1 MAAVMLAGAP
11 LCNEAYA
18 FGTIEAT
25 TAAQKLALGNGVKFI
40 LDLENGKFRVV
51 TNEVTV
57 KETGATYKTRLDDQI
72 GTSAAKATEFEVVN
86 FQKNALGAT
95 FNLKV
100 EGKLFALTTDAAG
113 TGLAMLTE
121 NTEKDKVYTTFTAS
135 LGAAGKYLFNETKL
149 SLVAAGGKTIE
160 IGGVLK
166 TTKLS
171 YDVDDLNSFSKT
183 GTTFS
188 FGTEAV
194 EGNIFA
200 SLTPITLGGKVAFV
214 KDAKQEDIVKFQNAY
229 NAVTSAT
236 PATPATK
243 EQKEA
248 LEAAAKKLTFA
259 AVTTEAWGLNTSTKD
274 KGEGYKLALVNGAAF
289 HGEKALSYQNAQF
302 TITEGDQLN
311 NTGEVEIAANV
322 TISKDVA
329 NKDVVIKAVKAS
341 NSDPKTY
348 VTTIAKATN
357 ATAYAKMINP
367 TMGGN
372 TYFAASEFLK
382 KDGISA
388 YNVYFT
394 SGEKSNANTSAGAT
408 EYHKYLAAYGETH
421 YAFNTSVTSNP
432 VEYTALAADDIDLSN
447 PAAQW
452 IVTGFDGKYTLTL
465 TNRAY
470 GNRTLTLK
478 LGATEEAAVYDVDN
492 VNNSSATYVN
502 VSTEDDNSS
511 DYHTLD
517 LAAADEE
524 FQIKLVPTTV
534 SKHDGFMQ
542 LSKADREE
550 GLKLSFSGKST
561 QLGEQTYYAEE
572 AMVYDHNTRINCIGL
587 IPNKDASKATAL
599 TFNEYEPSDDT
610 EAANYI
616 NVTDYIY
623 LNAAGEMAAAKDTLA
638 YPAYTISKTTINAAG
653 QKETKYLNEEMKYL
667 DTAADANKFVI
678 AKALNG
684 TYQLVTNQTYAPT
697 PGASATR
704 PVAVSTSAY
713 GFYPIQEICMAYPED
728 NTELAI
734 VVNDNSDK
742 TTLPAVSRHAT
753 FENSLGSVSMQENK
767 NGILEGILAAEPATF
782 WLDTADSEKIT
793 PSFYISKGIKAAE
806 ETKAYSDEVRN
817 FLVYAPDSA
826 YIFNEG
832 SATETT
838 NKDYILEGT
847 SSVKAF
853 FHPAALIAEDTMTTV
868 VDGKEVTVVTK
879 DADKAKNQINALKNF
894 QFGICLADEEVADE
908 YVIYSKADSKNT
920 QYLYSQNGKLG
931 FTTNEK
937 QALVVKLGEGDATA
951 NEAIAAE
958 NVAVIAGEGVVT
970 VKGAAGKQVVVSNIL
985 GQVIANK
992 VATSDEE
999 TIAVAAGVAVV
1010 VVDGEA
1016 TKVVVK

>member
-11 LCNEAYA
+11 LCNEAFA
-18 FGTIEAT
+18 AGIIKEA
-25 TAAQKLALGNGVKFI
+25 AVAKDLALGNGVKFI
-40 LDLENGKFRVV
+40 LNNNGKFRVI

-57 KETGATYKTRLDDQI
+57 EATGTTYMTRIDDQI
-72 GTSAAKATEFEVVN
+72 GTSADKGTVFEVVN

-100 EGKLFALTTDAAG
+100 KGKLFALTTAANG
-113 TGLAMLTE
+113 DLAMLVKDTK
-121 NTEKDKVYTTFTAS
+121 KDKVYTTFTAS
-135 LGAAGKYLFNETKL
+135 LGASGKYLLNETEL
-149 SLVAAGGKTIE
+149 SLVVADGQTKKIDGK
-160 IGGVLK
+160 LQ
-166 TTKLS
+166 TTTLA
-171 YDVDDLNSFSKT
+171 YDVEDLNSFSKT

-200 SLTPITLGGKVAFV
+200 SLAPITLDGKVAFV
-214 KDAKQEDIVKFQNAY
+214 KDAKQEDITKFLAAY
-229 NAVTSAT
+229 PVGTAAN
-236 PATPATK
+236 ATK
-243 EQKEA
+243 DQKDA

-259 AVTTEAWGLNTSTKD
+259 AVTAEAWGLNTSAKD
-274 KGEGYKLALVNGAAF
+274 NGEGYKLALVNGAAF
-289 HGEKALSYQNAQF
+289 HGEKALPYQNAQF

-311 NTGEVEIAANV
+311 NAGEVEISAKV
-322 TISKDVA
+322 TVSKKAV

-348 VTTIAKATN
+348 VTTIAASTSST
-357 ATAYAKMINP
+357 TAYAKMISP

-394 SGEKSNANTSAGAT
+394 SGKKSNVSAAGAT
-408 EYHKYLAAYGETH
+408 EYHKYLAAYGENHTN
-421 YAFNTSVTSNP
+421 AEF
-432 VEYTALAADDIDLSN
+432 TALAADDIDLSN
-447 PAAQW
+447 PLAQW
-452 IVTGFDGKYTLTL
+452 VVSGFNGKYQLEL
-465 TNRAY
+465 TNRAN
-470 GNRTLTLK
+470 GKTITLA
-478 LGATEEAAVYDVDN
+478 LGSTDEAGVYDVDN
-492 VNNSSATYVN
+492 FTSSASSTKVY
-502 VSTEDDNSS
+502 VSTTEGTTTKDA
-511 DYHTLD
+511 TLD
-517 LAAADEE
+517 LANPAAGTS

-550 GLKLSFSGKST
+550 GLKLSFSGKSA

-572 AMVYDHNTRINCIGL
+572 IEAYNNFNEKYYYL
-587 IPNKDASKATAL
+587 QPNKDMSKAAAL
-599 TFNEYEPSDDT
+599 TFNEYEPSETD
-610 EAANYI
+610 AAKYI
-616 NVTDYIY
+616 HVNDYVY

-638 YPAYTISKTTINAAG
+638 YPAYTISKTWKVGSTD
-653 QKETKYLNEEMKYL
+653 KTFYLNDRMSFEGQE
-667 DTAADANKFVI
+667 ANAKKFVI
-678 AKALNG
+678 VKALNG
-684 TYQLVTNQTYAPT
+684 AYQLVTNITRTVGSTTTTIATSIGVSNRSFSLAP
-697 PGASATR
+697 
-704 PVAVSTSAY
+704 
-713 GFYPIQEICMAYPED
+713 EICQPEPER

-753 FENSLGSVSMQENK
+753 FENSLGSVSMQVSK
-767 NGILEGILAAEPATF
+767 NGILEGILSAEPATF
-782 WLDTADSEKIT
+782 WLDTADSEKTT

-806 ETKAYSDEVRN
+806 ETKAYNDEVRN
-817 FLVYAPDSA
+817 FLVFAPDSA

-838 NKDYILEGT
+838 NKDYILENTQGNDL
-847 SSVKAF
+847 KAF

-879 DADKAKNQINALKNF
+879 DADATKNQINALKNF

-908 YVIYSKADSKNT
+908 YVIYSKAKTDK
-920 QYLYSQNGKLG
+920 YLYSHNGKLG
-931 FTTNEK
+931 FGTRKE
-937 QALVVKLGEGDATA
+937 ALVVKLGEGDATA

>member
-11 LCNEAYA
+11 LCNEAFA
-18 FGTIEAT
+18 AGTIEAVK
-25 TAAQKLALGNGVKFI
+25 AAEDLALGNGVKFI
-40 LDLENGKFRVV
+40 LDNSGNYTTV
-51 TNEVTV
+51 TTAVKVEATGVTYMT
-57 KETGATYKTRLDDQI
+57 EMHSDAAAANATV
-72 GTSAAKATEFEVVN
+72 FEVVN

-100 EGKLFALTTDAAG
+100 DGKLFALTTKAG
-113 TGLAMLTE
+113 DPTKLAMISS
-121 NTEKDKVYTTFTAS
+121 NTKKDNVYTTFTAD
-135 LGAAGKYLFNETKL
+135 LGPSKKYLLKEIKL
-149 SLVAAGGKTIE
+149 SLVTADGSTIA
-160 IGGVLK
+160 INGDLK
-166 TTKLS
+166 TTKLA
-171 YDVDDLNSFSKT
+171 YDVEDLNSFSKT

-200 SLTPITLGGKVAFV
+200 SLTPIELDGKVAFV
-214 KDAKQEDIVKFQNAY
+214 KDAKQKDINAFLAAY
-229 NAVTSAT
+229 TTGTAAN
-236 PATPATK
+236 ATK
-243 EQKEA
+243 DQKAA

-259 AVTTEAWGLNTSTKD
+259 AVTTEAWGLNTSAKD
-274 KGEGYKLALVNGAAF
+274 NGEGYKLALVNGAAF
-289 HGEKALSYQNAQF
+289 HGEKALSYKNAQF

-311 NTGEVEIAANV
+311 NTGEVEIAANI
-322 TISKDVA
+322 TISNDVA

-348 VTTIAKATN
+348 VTTIANGTN
-357 ATAYAKMINP
+357 GTTATAYAKMINP

-394 SGEKSNANTSAGAT
+394 SGKKSNVNEAGAT
-408 EYHKYLAAYGETH
+408 EYHKYLAAYGDKH
-421 YAFNTSVTSNP
+421 QFNELNIWKDLQF
-432 VEYTALAADDIDLSN
+432 TALAADDIDLSH
-447 PAAQW
+447 PLAQW
-452 IVTGFDGKYTLTL
+452 IVTGFNGKYQLQL
-465 TNRAY
+465 TNRAT
-470 GNRTLTLK
+470 GDELTLA
-478 LGATEEAAVYDVDN
+478 LGATDEAGVYDVDKVTYGSTAN
-492 VNNSSATYVN
+492 AYFDVNTTDGVY
-502 VSTEDDNSS
+502 S
-511 DYHTLD
+511 DGKILD
-517 LAAADEE
+517 LVNPAEDSH
-524 FQIKLVPTTV
+524 FQIKLVPATV
-534 SKHDGFMQ
+534 GKYDGFMQ

-550 GLKLSFSGKST
+550 GLKLSFSGKSA

-572 AMVYDHNTRINCIGL
+572 IEEYDRIGVKYYRL
-587 IPNKDASKATAL
+587 QPNKDASKAAAL
-599 TFNEYEPSDDT
+599 TFNEYEPSEN
-610 EAANYI
+610 EAGDYI

-638 YPAYTISKTTINAAG
+638 YPAYTISKTWKVGSDNKTYYSNENMIIAMVEANAS
-653 QKETKYLNEEMKYL
+653 
-667 DTAADANKFVI
+667 KFVI
-678 AKALNG
+678 VKALNG
-684 TYQLVTNQTYAPT
+684 TYQLVTKKTYRE
-697 PGASATR
+697 GGVSVKR
-704 PVAVSTSAY
+704 PVAVEANAY
-713 GFYPIQEICMAYPED
+713 NFYPLPEVCMPHPEA

-753 FENSLGSVSMQENK
+753 FENTLGAVSMQVNK
-767 NGILEGILAAEPATF
+767 NGILEGILSAEPATF
-782 WLDTADSEKIT
+782 WLDTADSEKTT

-847 SSVKAF
+847 QRLKAF

-908 YVIYSKADSKNT
+908 YVIYSKADSKNN

>member
-11 LCNEAYA
+11 LCNEAFA
-18 FGTIEAT
+18 AGTILAT
-25 TAAQKLALGNGVKFI
+25 PAAEDLALGNGVKFI
-40 LDLENGKFRVV
+40 LEFNGKYKVV
-51 TNEVTV
+51 THEVTV

-72 GTSAAKATEFEVVN
+72 GTSADKATVFEVVN

-100 EGKLFALTTDAAG
+100 DGKLFALTSQNNNTE
-113 TGLAMLTE
+113 LAMLSE
-121 NTEKDKVYTTFTAS
+121 NTKKDEVYTTFTAS
-135 LGAAGKYLFNETKL
+135 LNSAGKYLLNDTEL
-149 SLVAAGGKTIE
+149 SLVAAKGKTIKVS
-160 IGGVLK
+160 GNLQ
-166 TTKLS
+166 TTKLA
-171 YDVDDLNSFSKT
+171 YDVEDLNSFSKT

-200 SLTPITLGGKVAFV
+200 SLTPIELDGKVAFV
-214 KDAKQEDIVKFQNAY
+214 KDAKQKDINAFLAAY
-229 NAVTSAT
+229 TTGTAANAI
-236 PATPATK
+236 K
-243 EQKEA
+243 DQKAA

-259 AVTTEAWGLNTSTKD
+259 AVTTEDWGLNTSAKD
-274 KGEGYKLALVNGAAF
+274 NGEGYKLALVNGAAF
-289 HGEKALSYQNAQF
+289 HGEKALSYKNAQF

-311 NTGEVEIAANV
+311 NQGEVEIAATV
-322 TISKDVA
+322 TISTDVA

-348 VTTIAKATN
+348 VTTIANATN

-388 YNVYFT
+388 YNVFFT
-394 SGEKSNANTSAGAT
+394 SGKKSNVNTSAGAT
-408 EYHKYLAAYGETH
+408 EYHKYLAAYGDDHGSITIQPGQNRPIK
-421 YAFNTSVTSNP
+421 F
-432 VEYTALAADDIDLSN
+432 TALAADDIDLSH
-447 PAAQW
+447 PLAQW
-452 IVTGFDGKYTLTL
+452 VVTGFNGKYQLQL
-465 TNRAY
+465 TNRAT
-470 GNRTLTLK
+470 GDVLTLA
-478 LGATEEAAVYDVDN
+478 LGATDEAGVYDVDN
-492 VNNSSATYVN
+492 AATQSGYAHFYVTTTDGSSSKGDILDLVNPG
-502 VSTEDDNSS
+502 S
-511 DYHTLD
+511 DYS
-517 LAAADEE
+517 

-550 GLKLSFSGKST
+550 GLKLSFSGKSAQT
-561 QLGEQTYYAEE
+561 GEQTYYAEE
-572 AMVYDHNTRINCIGL
+572 AFVSYRQNQQLVEYYCL
-587 IPNKDASKATAL
+587 QPNKDVSKATAL
-599 TFNEYEPSDDT
+599 TFNEYEPSDDND
-610 EAANYI
+610 ARNYI

-638 YPAYTISKTTINAAG
+638 YPAYTISKTTKNAAG
-653 QKETKYLNEEMKYL
+653 QDETKYLNEDMEYR
-667 DTAADANKFVI
+667 DIATNANKFVI

-684 TYQLVTNQTYAPT
+684 TYQLVTKATSNSGNTDVVAIGTYS
-697 PGASATR
+697 GKDFSII
-704 PVAVSTSAY
+704 SEWCQLYSE
-713 GFYPIQEICMAYPED
+713 F

-753 FENSLGSVSMQENK
+753 FENRLGSVSMQENK

-782 WLDTADSEKIT
+782 WLDTADSEKTT

-847 SSVKAF
+847 SNVKAF

-908 YVIYSKADSKNT
+908 YVIYSKADSKNI

-931 FTTNEK
+931 FTTNDK

>member
-11 LCNEAYA
+11 LCNEAFA
-18 FGTIEAT
+18 AGTIEAVK
-25 TAAQKLALGNGVKFI
+25 AAEDLALGNGVKFI
-40 LDLENGKFRVV
+40 LDNSGNYTTV
-51 TNEVTV
+51 TTAVKVEATGVTYMT
-57 KETGATYKTRLDDQI
+57 EMHSDAAAANATV
-72 GTSAAKATEFEVVN
+72 FEVVN

-100 EGKLFALTTDAAG
+100 DGKLFALTTKAG
-113 TGLAMLTE
+113 DPTKLAMISS
-121 NTEKDKVYTTFTAS
+121 NTKKDNVYTTFTAD
-135 LGAAGKYLFNETKL
+135 LGSSKKYLLKEIKL
-149 SLVAAGGKTIE
+149 SLVTADGSKIAINGD
-160 IGGVLK
+160 LK
-166 TTKLS
+166 TTKLA
-171 YDVDDLNSFSKT
+171 YEVDDLNSFSKT

-200 SLTPITLGGKVAFV
+200 SLTPITLDGKVAFV
-214 KDAKQEDIVKFQNAY
+214 KDAKQEDITKFLAAY
-229 NAVTSAT
+229 PVGTAAN
-236 PATPATK
+236 ATK
-243 EQKEA
+243 DQKDA

-259 AVTTEAWGLNTSTKD
+259 AVTAEAWGLNTSAKD
-274 KGEGYKLALVNGAAF
+274 NGEGYKLALVNGAAF
-289 HGEKALSYQNAQF
+289 HGEKALPYQNAQF

-311 NTGEVEIAANV
+311 NAGEVEISAKV
-322 TISKDVA
+322 TVSKKAV

-348 VTTIAKATN
+348 VTTIAVSTSTSST
-357 ATAYAKMINP
+357 TAYAKMISP

-388 YNVYFT
+388 YNIYFT
-394 SGEKSNANTSAGAT
+394 SGKKSNVNEAGAT
-408 EYHKYLAAYGETH
+408 EYHKYLAAYGDKHQFMES
-421 YAFNTSVTSNP
+421 NTLKDLSF
-432 VEYTALAADDIDLSN
+432 TALAADDIDLSH
-447 PAAQW
+447 PLAQW
-452 IVTGFDGKYTLTL
+452 IVTGFNGKYQLEL
-465 TNRAY
+465 TNRAN
-470 GNRTLTLK
+470 GKTITLA
-478 LGATEEAAVYDVDN
+478 LGATDEAGVYDVDK
-492 VNNSSATYVN
+492 ATYGNTVN
-502 VSTEDDNSS
+502 AYFDVNTTDGVYS
-511 DYHTLD
+511 DYSILD
-517 LAAADEE
+517 LVNPAQDHS
-524 FQIKLVPTTV
+524 FQIKLVPATV

-550 GLKLSFSGKST
+550 GLKLSFSGKSAQT
-561 QLGEQTYYAEE
+561 GEHTYYAEE
-572 AMVYDHNTRINCIGL
+572 VEMFDRNNVKYYRL
-587 IPNKDASKATAL
+587 QPNKDASKAAAL
-599 TFNEYEPSDDT
+599 TFNEYEPSEN
-610 EAANYI
+610 EAGDYI

-638 YPAYTISKTTINAAG
+638 YPAYTISKTWKVGSDNKTY
-653 QKETKYLNEEMKYL
+653 YLNGNMNI
-667 DTAADANKFVI
+667 AALEANAKIFVI

-684 TYQLVTNQTYAPT
+684 AYQLVTNITYTEGGTQTT
-697 PGASATR
+697 KASALG
-704 PVAVSTSAY
+704 VSDRWFSF
-713 GFYPIQEICMAYPED
+713 GPEFCMPYPEN

-753 FENSLGSVSMQENK
+753 FENSLGSVSMQVNK

-782 WLDTADSEKIT
+782 WLDTADSEKTT

-817 FLVYAPDSA
+817 FLVFAPDSA

-838 NKDYILEGT
+838 NKDYILVGT
-847 SSVKAF
+847 EHNDLKAF

-868 VDGKEVTVVTK
+868 VDGKEVTVVAK
-879 DADKAKNQINALKNF
+879 DADTAKNQINALKNF

-908 YVIYSKADSKNT
+908 YVIYSKANT
-920 QYLYSQNGKLG
+920 DKYLYSHNGKLG
-931 FTTNEK
+931 FGTKAE
-937 QALVVKLGEGDATA
+937 ALVVKLGEGDATA

-958 NVAVIAGEGVVT
+958 NNVAVIAGEGVVT

-985 GQVIANK
+985 GQEFANK

-999 TIAVAAGVAVV
+999 TFAAAVGVV
-1010 VVDGEA
+1010 VVRVDGEA